1 MGVREGW
8 KRYPG
13 GGRARATGGG
23 RVRVGGVS
31 SDWWDG
37 SYWGGKRV
45 IRCVAKHGLQVVPA
59 GLRDKT
65 VGRSQKGV

>member
-8 KRYPG
+8 RDTPA

-23 RVRVGGVS
+23 WVRVGGVS

>member
-13 GGRARATGGG
+13 GGRARATRGG

-37 SYWGGKRV
+37 SYWGEF
-45 IRCVAKHGLQVVPA
+45 GLSSPVY
-59 GLRDKT
+59 LITLDWLT
-65 VGRSQKGV
+65 